1 MEMPMEKIKVVS
13 VPDFLMAMVT
23 GPTLGRSAELED
35 RAMSKTTIKVGSKN
49 CKCAYDVNKNV
60 CKKSKIS
67 CDKKCSGKASGVE
80 LDGYKFD
87 ILVKKGKVT
96 IQKCEAD
103 GSTGG
108 SGPTGTGSGSGPMP
122 PMMPQCACVSR
133 GSGGPPTGSGSAP
146 TGSGSGPTGTGSGSG
161 EQPVT
166 MPPPGPG
173 TGSASY
179 KQAWLRG

>member
-1 MEMPMEKIKVVS
+1 MKSTQKFVKS
-13 VPDFLMAMVT
+13 QRYHVT
-23 GPTLGRSAELED
+23 
-35 RAMSKTTIKVGSKN
+35 
-49 CKCAYDVNKNV
+49 
-60 CKKSKIS
+60 
-67 CDKKCSGKASGVE
+67 KKCSGKVSGVE

-133 GSGGPPTGSGSAP
+133 GSGGPPTGSGSGP

-161 EQPVT
+161 EQPV
-166 MPPPGPG
+166 
-173 TGSASY
+173 
-179 KQAWLRG
+179 